1 MLMQSLLRELDHG
14 GVDWVLSGSTVLAI
28 YGADLVPNDLDV
40 VPSLEPS
47 NLRRLAGV
55 LAAVDAVPAHFP
67 DWQDGLS
74 LVQCREWTP
83 EPPTSDRLDHLFVT
97 RFGLLDIPPTIT
109 GSYESLRPGAMSTNL
124 AGVPVLVCDPDEV
137 LRRLPQ
143 QPRGKDRRRA
153 ATYAAVRAR
162 LPHDRFPHGL
172 SRWDQPPGGDRQ
184 T

>member
-1 MLMQSLLRELDHG
+1 MESLLRALHDG
-14 GVDWVLSGSTVLAI
+14 GVEWVVSGSTVLAI

-40 VPSLEPS
+40 VPSLEPA
-47 NLRRLAGV
+47 NLRRLAEV
-55 LAAVDAVPAHFP
+55 LAVVDAVPAYFP
-67 DWQDGLS
+67 DWQGGLS

-83 EPPTSDRLDHLFVT
+83 EPPTPDRLDHLFVT
-97 RFGLLDIPPTIT
+97 RFGLLDISPTLT
-109 GSYESLRPGAMSTNL
+109 GSYESLSPGAMSTTL

-143 QPRGKDRRRA
+143 RQRAKDRRRA

-162 LPHDRFPHGL
+162 LRHDRFPRGL
-172 SRWDQPPGGDRQ
+172 SRWGRPPGRDRQ